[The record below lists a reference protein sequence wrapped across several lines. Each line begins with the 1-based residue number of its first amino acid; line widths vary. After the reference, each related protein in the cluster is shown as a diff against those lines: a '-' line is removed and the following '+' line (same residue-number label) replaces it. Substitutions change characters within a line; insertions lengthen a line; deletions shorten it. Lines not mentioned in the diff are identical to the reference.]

1 MAGVLRKTM
10 VYLGLL
16 EQGDEEYD
24 DDLLDAAE
32 PEPASVRRLGADDAR
47 TRTPA
52 YVDAGRESQGA
63 LALRPDTR
71 VRVQEPPTVA
81 AEAGPAYKITTF
93 HPSSYN
99 DARAIGEHYREG
111 VPVIMDLS
119 DMEEKDA
126 KRLVDFAAGLTFG
139 LRGSLHKV
147 TNRVFLLSPSNVE
160 VSADYM
166 ARIRE
171 GGFFNQS

>member
-16 EQGDEEYD
+16 EENDDEYD
-24 DDLLDAAE
+24 DDLLDTAE
-32 PEPASVRRLGADDAR
+32 PEPASVRRLGAEER
-47 TRTPA
+47 GRTPA
-52 YVDAGRESQGA
+52 YADAGSSQGA

-71 VRVQEPPTVA
+71 VRVQEPPVVT

-111 VPVIMDLS
+111 VPVIMNLS
-119 DMEEKDA
+119 DMDERDA

-139 LRGSLHKV
+139 LRGSLDKV